1 LDIKLILVAVG
12 LILCALQPPPTAD
25 PVVVSQRFFRTLAMT
40 SSGDANVTPPP
51 HEEGKPFCYAERVE
65 NPQYIR
71 ITCGFPPHSVE
82 VPADTLTG
90 ETKNAG

>member
-1 LDIKLILVAVG
+1 MDIKLILVAVG

-40 SSGDANVTPPP
+40 SSGDASEKPPR
-51 HEEGKPFCYAERVE
+51 EEGKPFCYAERVE

-71 ITCGFPPHSVE
+71 ITCGFPPHSAD

-90 ETKNAG
+90 GTKNAG